1 MRVDDYGTPLYF
13 LASDGTALTS
23 SPIANPYLFTGRR
36 HDPETAWYHYRTR
49 YLDPAAGRFTTRD
62 IIGIWGDPI
71 NLGNG
76 YTYVGNNTF
85 GNGRV
90 DPSGMAMQ
98 YVPPPPPPPVDFG
111 PTPEQEWEECDQALE
126 RYCKLLADWR
136 KRRTTSY
143 TTMIGPNCKL
153 LADWRKRQDFYLEL
167 LPVAPRP
174 DLGLLQRLEVSP
186 GSPRPSPPILP
197 TEERSS
203 LDPFGKQTIMGITL
217 LPGQSMSW
225 GGPGGTVI
233 IVNWWPRTGFTW
245 VVIQPPVFQNVLV
258 PQNLGPF
265 LPFMNMMPQWPG
277 GPKGNAQL
285 CVDGASRL
293 VTPDGPRRLADIRI
307 GDEVLTPC
315 GEFRRVVDKDFGSVW
330 DERRNDYV
338 RISTPCGSIVL
349 TRDHIIGGK
358 PAGQWRDGDAMTLRN
373 GEVISVTVRP
383 ATSEVSGDL
392 RLEGDA
398 EYVTSGGFVVGS
410 MMSRFGTSLHR
421 RE

>member
-1 MRVDDYGTPLYF
+1 
-13 LASDGTALTS
+13 
-23 SPIANPYLFTGRR
+23 
-36 HDPETAWYHYRTR
+36 
-49 YLDPAAGRFTTRD
+49 
-62 IIGIWGDPI
+62 
-71 NLGNG
+71 
-76 YTYVGNNTF
+76 
-85 GNGRV
+85 
-90 DPSGMAMQ
+90 
-98 YVPPPPPPPVDFG
+98 
-111 PTPEQEWEECDQALE
+111 
-126 RYCKLLADWR
+126 
-136 KRRTTSY
+136 
-143 TTMIGPNCKL
+143 
-153 LADWRKRQDFYLEL
+153 
-167 LPVAPRP
+167 
-174 DLGLLQRLEVSP
+174 
-186 GSPRPSPPILP
+186 
-197 TEERSS
+197 
-203 LDPFGKQTIMGITL
+203 
-217 LPGQSMSW
+217 MSW

-245 VVIQPPVFQNVLV
+245 VVIQTPVFQNVLV

-338 RISTPCGSIVL
+338 RISTPRGSIVL

-358 PAGQWRDGDAMTLRN
+358 PAGQWRDGDVMTLRN

-410 MMSRFGTSLHR
+410 MMSRFGTSLHK